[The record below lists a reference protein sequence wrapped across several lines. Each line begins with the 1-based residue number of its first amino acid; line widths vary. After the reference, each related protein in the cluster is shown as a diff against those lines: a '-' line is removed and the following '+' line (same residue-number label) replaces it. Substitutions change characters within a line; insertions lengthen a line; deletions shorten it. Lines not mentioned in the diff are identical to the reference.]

1 MNRKQRAWPNYRT
14 HERGGG
20 QRVWKEY
27 QLPLPGDAGRSATEV
42 QRMWSVRIEEL
53 ADARGL
59 RFAVALDARPATFAE
74 VIRAWQGD
82 AGFRSQFNALLADA
96 PCSAFRWETP
106 PVTTGTLSRPFEFV
120 LLDSPGLAR
129 RPDPEAFAEYFG
141 GGEAGVVAFPNL
153 GRDAVMVV
161 PCPVAAP
168 SAYGHLAAFVR
179 HAPEPQRHAL
189 WQTVGEAMA
198 RRVGSEPVW
207 LSTAGAGVS
216 WLHVRLDDRPKYYG
230 HETYRQ
236 RHAEPSDAAASP

>member
-1 MNRKQRAWPNYRT
+1 
-14 HERGGG
+14 
-20 QRVWKEY
+20 
-27 QLPLPGDAGRSATEV
+27 
-42 QRMWSVRIEEL
+42 MWSARIEEL

-82 AGFRSQFNALLADA
+82 ASFRSQFNALLADA

-129 RPDPEAFAEYFG
+129 RPDPEAFAEHFG
-141 GGEAGVVAFPNL
+141 GGETGVVAFPNL

-179 HAPEPQRHAL
+179 HALSRSGMPSGKRSVRRWPGGSGRNRFGSAPLELGCPGCTCGSTTGQNTTGTRRTDNGTPN
-189 WQTVGEAMA
+189 QAMQQ
-198 RRVGSEPVW
+198 P
-207 LSTAGAGVS
+207 
-216 WLHVRLDDRPKYYG
+216 RPSVLRCG
-230 HETYRQ
+230 
-236 RHAEPSDAAASP
+236 